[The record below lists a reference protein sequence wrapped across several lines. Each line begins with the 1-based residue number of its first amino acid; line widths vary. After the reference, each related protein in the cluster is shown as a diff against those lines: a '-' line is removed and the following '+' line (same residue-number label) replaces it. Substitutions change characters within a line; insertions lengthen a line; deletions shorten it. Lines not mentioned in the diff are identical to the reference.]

1 MYRCLERC
9 GRQDCEG
16 ALFTVFRRDGTSGYG
31 GYHVVSHGSP
41 WWLEADNS
49 SYNRIN
55 GTAACE
61 SDPAMNQ
68 ILKKELNFQ
77 GL

>member
-1 MYRCLERC
+1 M
-9 GRQDCEG
+9 D
-16 ALFTVFRRDGTSGYG
+16 
-31 GYHVVSHGSP
+31 
-41 WWLEADNS
+41 S

-77 GL
+77 GLWVVQSSGLIVNVADDPVSWYATRLRRISTLSTDHSE

>member
-1 MYRCLERC
+1 MVSYNSDVPCSKL
-9 GRQDCEG
+9 
-16 ALFTVFRRDGTSGYG
+16 TV
-31 GYHVVSHGSP
+31 
-41 WWLEADNS
+41 S